1 MGFQAILGEFLYP
14 GTSFS
19 ISCGYPS
26 AESWENWAV
35 PADRDLPKN
44 AKKVRLE
51 ERAHL
56 CHSIFP
62 GKPGGTTV
70 GTARSNYSSAFLA
83 SDALRH
89 RFKPPTRTTIPAAIQ
104 LREA

>member
-62 GKPGGTTV
+62 GNREEPPLELRDRI
-70 GTARSNYSSAFLA
+70 TAQRSWLPMPCATASS
-83 SDALRH
+83 RPPEP
-89 RFKPPTRTTIPAAIQ
+89 RFPPPSS
-104 LREA
+104 